1 MKIYKLELPL
11 PLIKVNEKQTIT
23 TSGPFQSVLNQK
35 NHINIY
41 FDADYKKVLREVN
54 DFWFIETG
62 KVVDVPR
69 DAKYVTTL
77 SFNDGDYI
85 LHVYKRYVSTVC
97 DFSDEEGNR

>member
-41 FDADYKKVLREVN
+41 FDADDKKIFARSE
-54 DFWFIETG
+54 
-62 KVVDVPR
+62 
-69 DAKYVTTL
+69 
-77 SFNDGDYI
+77 
-85 LHVYKRYVSTVC
+85 
-97 DFSDEEGNR
+97 

>member
-1 MKIYKLELPL
+1 MKIYKLEFPL

-41 FDADYKKVLREVN
+41 FNADDKKILREVN

-62 KVVDVPR
+62 KFVAVPR
-69 DAKYVTTL
+69 DAKYITTL
-77 SFNDGDYI
+77 SFNDGDYV
-85 LHVYKRYVSTVC
+85 LHVYKRYVSTVY
-97 DFSDEEGNR
+97 DYEGGNR

>member
-23 TSGPFQSVLNQK
+23 TRGSFQSVLNQK

-41 FDADYKKVLREVN
+41 FDADDKKILREVN

-62 KVVDVPR
+62 KFVDVPK
-69 DAKYVTTL
+69 DAKYITTL

-97 DFSDEEGNR
+97 DYEGGNR